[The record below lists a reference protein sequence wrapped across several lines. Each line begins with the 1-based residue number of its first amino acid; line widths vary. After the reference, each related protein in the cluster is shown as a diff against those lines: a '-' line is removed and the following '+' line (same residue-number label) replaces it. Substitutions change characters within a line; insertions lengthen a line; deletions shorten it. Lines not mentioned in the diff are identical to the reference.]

1 MKRTVS
7 LLLMLALVMSLFLG
21 AVQAE
26 GEKTVIRFWHCHSG
40 AVAESHQY
48 LVDKFNASQ
57 NEIEVVL
64 EFQANN
70 YYDLNS
76 KVKTAITSGNAPEV
90 SLGESMTMANLANS
104 GAIQA
109 LDDYIAND
117 PEFNMDDYAAG
128 VMTNTYVNGKLYG
141 LPYQRSTA
149 IMYTN
154 KTLLK
159 AAGLDE
165 NGPKTFDELVAYCK
179 ALTKDDVV
187 GWVQPVTTWTY
198 EAIVN
203 GYGGSM
209 MNEDYTAITFNEEK
223 ALKAMELYRQG
234 IAEGWADIK
243 VGGTA
248 TADARLE
255 FQNQRSGFIVE
266 STGSLKMLMGYA
278 EGMGFELG
286 ACMIPGENSAA
297 GGCNLVMVSGISE
310 EKAQAAWTFMKFMNS
325 YESALHTTRSTGY
338 LPILRSVIAGPEMA
352 EMYEEN
358 IIYKVAAEQTEHIL
372 SRPVHEGYNEV
383 NTELLNVL
391 TELIMDTSL
400 DAQEA
405 MDEFAEEANA
415 ILDSYQ

>member
-1 MKRTVS
+1 MKRIVS
-7 LLLMLALVMSLFLG
+7 LFLMLALILSLSAG
-21 AVQAE
+21 VAE
-26 GEKTVIRFWHCHSG
+26 EKTVIHFWHCHSG
-40 AVAESHQY
+40 AVAESHQF

-57 NEIEVVL
+57 DKIEVVL

-76 KVKTAITSGNAPEV
+76 KVKTAMTTGTAPEV
-90 SLGESMTMANLANS
+90 SLGESMTMANLANT
-104 GAIQA
+104 GAIQP
-109 LDDYIAND
+109 LESYIAND
-117 PEFNMDDYAAG
+117 PEFNLEDYAAG
-128 VMTNTYVNGKLYG
+128 VMTNTYVKGKLYG

-154 KTLLK
+154 KTLLQ
-159 AAGLDE
+159 AAGLDPA
-165 NGPKTFDELVAYCK
+165 GPKTFDELIEYCK
-179 ALTKDDVV
+179 ALTKNDVI

-209 MNEDYTAITFNEEK
+209 MDPSNTEITFNSEK
-223 ALKAMELYRQG
+223 AIKAMELYRQG
-234 IAEGWADIK
+234 ISEGWANIK

-297 GGCNLVMVSGISE
+297 GGCNLVMVNGISE

-338 LPILRSVIAGPEMA
+338 LPILRSVIAGLEMA
-352 EMYEEN
+352 ELYAEN
-358 IIYKVAAEQTEHIL
+358 DIYAVAAAQTEHIR

-383 NTELLNVL
+383 NTEMLNVL
-391 TELIMDTSL
+391 TELIMDTKI
-400 DAQEA
+400 DAKEA
-405 MDEFAEEANA
+405 LDEFAEEANE
-415 ILDSYQ
+415 ILASY

>member
-1 MKRTVS
+1 MKRIVS
-7 LLLMLALVMSLFLG
+7 LFLMLALILSLSAG
-21 AVQAE
+21 VAE
-26 GEKTVIRFWHCHSG
+26 EKTVIHFWHCHSG
-40 AVAESHQY
+40 AVAESHQF

-57 NEIEVVL
+57 DKIEVVL

-76 KVKTAITSGNAPEV
+76 KVKTAMTTGTAPEV
-90 SLGESMTMANLANS
+90 SLGESMTMANLANT
-104 GAIQA
+104 GAIQP
-109 LDDYIAND
+109 LESYIAND
-117 PEFNMDDYAAG
+117 PEFNLEDYAAG
-128 VMTNTYVNGKLYG
+128 VMTNTYVKGKLYG
-141 LPYQRSTA
+141 LPYQRSAA

-154 KTLLK
+154 KTLLQ
-159 AAGLDE
+159 AAGLDPA
-165 NGPKTFDELVAYCK
+165 GPKTFDELIEYCK
-179 ALTKDDVV
+179 ALTKNDVI

-209 MNEDYTAITFNEEK
+209 MDPSNTEITFNSEK
-223 ALKAMELYRQG
+223 AIKAMELYRQG
-234 IAEGWADIK
+234 ISEGWANIK

-297 GGCNLVMVSGISE
+297 GGCNLVMVNGISE

-352 EMYEEN
+352 ELYAEN
-358 IIYKVAAEQTEHIL
+358 DIYAVAAAQTEHIR

-383 NTELLNVL
+383 NTEMLNVL
-391 TELIMDTSL
+391 TELIMDTKIDAKEAL
-400 DAQEA
+400 DEV
-405 MDEFAEEANA
+405 AEEANE
-415 ILDSYQ
+415 ILASY

>member
-1 MKRTVS
+1 MKRIVS
-7 LLLMLALVMSLFLG
+7 LFLMLALILSLSAG
-21 AVQAE
+21 VAE
-26 GEKTVIRFWHCHSG
+26 EKTVIHFWHCHSG
-40 AVAESHQY
+40 AVAESHQF

-57 NEIEVVL
+57 DKIEVVL

-76 KVKTAITSGNAPEV
+76 KVKTAMTTGTAPEV
-90 SLGESMTMANLANS
+90 ILGESMTMANLANT
-104 GAIQA
+104 GAIQP
-109 LDDYIAND
+109 LESYIAND
-117 PEFNMDDYAAG
+117 PEFNLEDYAAG
-128 VMTNTYVNGKLYG
+128 VMTNTYVKGKLYG

-154 KTLLK
+154 KTLLQ
-159 AAGLDE
+159 AAGLDPA
-165 NGPKTFDELVAYCK
+165 GPKTFDELIEYCK
-179 ALTKDDVV
+179 ALTKNDVI

-209 MNEDYTAITFNEEK
+209 MDPSNTKITFNSEK
-223 ALKAMELYRQG
+223 AIKAMELYRQG
-234 IAEGWADIK
+234 ISEGWANIK

-297 GGCNLVMVSGISE
+297 GGCNLVMVNGISE

-352 EMYEEN
+352 ELYAEN
-358 IIYKVAAEQTEHIL
+358 DIYAVAAAQTEHIR

-383 NTELLNVL
+383 NTEMLNVL
-391 TELIMDTSL
+391 TELIMDTKI
-400 DAQEA
+400 DAKEA
-405 MDEFAEEANA
+405 LDEFAEEANE
-415 ILDSYQ
+415 ILASY

>member
-1 MKRTVS
+1 MKRIVS
-7 LLLMLALVMSLFLG
+7 LFLMLALILSLSAG
-21 AVQAE
+21 VAE
-26 GEKTVIRFWHCHSG
+26 EKTVIHFWHCHSG
-40 AVAESHQY
+40 AVAESHQF

-57 NEIEVVL
+57 DKIEVVL

-76 KVKTAITSGNAPEV
+76 KVKTAMTTGTAPEV
-90 SLGESMTMANLANS
+90 SLGESMTMANLANT
-104 GAIQA
+104 GAIQP
-109 LDDYIAND
+109 LESYIAND
-117 PEFNMDDYAAG
+117 PEFNLEDYAAG
-128 VMTNTYVNGKLYG
+128 VMTNTYVKGKLYG

-154 KTLLK
+154 KTLLQ
-159 AAGLDE
+159 AAGLDPA
-165 NGPKTFDELVAYCK
+165 GPKTFDELIEYCK
-179 ALTKDDVV
+179 ALTKNDVI

-209 MNEDYTAITFNEEK
+209 MDPSNTEITFNSEK
-223 ALKAMELYRQG
+223 AIKAMELYRQG
-234 IAEGWADIK
+234 ISEGWANIK

-297 GGCNLVMVSGISE
+297 GGCNLVMVNGISE

-352 EMYEEN
+352 ELYAEN
-358 IIYKVAAEQTEHIL
+358 DIYAVAAAQTEHIR
-372 SRPVHEGYNEV
+372 SRLVHEGYNEV
-383 NTELLNVL
+383 NTEMLNVL
-391 TELIMDTSL
+391 TELIMDTKI
-400 DAQEA
+400 DAKEA
-405 MDEFAEEANA
+405 LDEFAEEANE
-415 ILDSYQ
+415 ILASY

>member
-1 MKRTVS
+1 MKRIVS
-7 LLLMLALVMSLFLG
+7 LFLMLALILSLSAG
-21 AVQAE
+21 VAE
-26 GEKTVIRFWHCHSG
+26 EKTVIHFWHCHSG
-40 AVAESHQY
+40 AVAESHQF

-57 NEIEVVL
+57 DKIEVVL

-76 KVKTAITSGNAPEV
+76 KVKTAMTTGTAPEV
-90 SLGESMTMANLANS
+90 SLGESMTMANLANT
-104 GAIQA
+104 GAIQP
-109 LDDYIAND
+109 LESYIAND
-117 PEFNMDDYAAG
+117 PEFNLEDYAAG
-128 VMTNTYVNGKLYG
+128 VMTNTYVKGKLYG

-154 KTLLK
+154 KTLLQ
-159 AAGLDE
+159 AAGLDPA
-165 NGPKTFDELVAYCK
+165 GPKTFDELIEYCK
-179 ALTKDDVV
+179 ALTKNDVI

-209 MNEDYTAITFNEEK
+209 MDPSNTEITFNSEK
-223 ALKAMELYRQG
+223 AIKAMELYRQG
-234 IAEGWADIK
+234 ISEGWANIK

-297 GGCNLVMVSGISE
+297 GGCNLVMVNGISE

-352 EMYEEN
+352 ELYAEN
-358 IIYKVAAEQTEHIL
+358 DIYAVAAAQTEHIR

-383 NTELLNVL
+383 NTEMLNVL
-391 TELIMDTSL
+391 TEQIMDTKI
-400 DAQEA
+400 DAKEA
-405 MDEFAEEANA
+405 LDEFAEEANE
-415 ILDSYQ
+415 ILASY

>member
-1 MKRTVS
+1 MKRIVS
-7 LLLMLALVMSLFLG
+7 LFLMLALILSLSAG
-21 AVQAE
+21 VAE
-26 GEKTVIRFWHCHSG
+26 EKTVIHFWHCHSG
-40 AVAESHQY
+40 AVAESHQF

-57 NEIEVVL
+57 DKIEVVL

-76 KVKTAITSGNAPEV
+76 KVKTAMTTGTAPEV
-90 SLGESMTMANLANS
+90 SLGESMTMANLANT
-104 GAIQA
+104 GAIQP
-109 LDDYIAND
+109 LESYIAND
-117 PEFNMDDYAAG
+117 PEFNLEDYAAG
-128 VMTNTYVNGKLYG
+128 VMTNTYVKGKLYG

-149 IMYTN
+149 IMYTK
-154 KTLLK
+154 KTLLQ
-159 AAGLDE
+159 AAGLDPA
-165 NGPKTFDELVAYCK
+165 GPKTFDELIEYCK
-179 ALTKDDVV
+179 ALTKNDVI

-209 MNEDYTAITFNEEK
+209 MDPSNTEITFNSEK
-223 ALKAMELYRQG
+223 AIKAMELYRQG
-234 IAEGWADIK
+234 ISEGWANIK

-297 GGCNLVMVSGISE
+297 GGCNLVMVNGISE

-352 EMYEEN
+352 ELYAEN
-358 IIYKVAAEQTEHIL
+358 DIYAVAAAQTEHIR

-383 NTELLNVL
+383 NTEMLNVL
-391 TELIMDTSL
+391 TELIMDTKI
-400 DAQEA
+400 DAKEA
-405 MDEFAEEANA
+405 LDEFAEEANE
-415 ILDSYQ
+415 ILASY

>member
-1 MKRTVS
+1 MKRIVS
-7 LLLMLALVMSLFLG
+7 LFLMLALILSLSAG
-21 AVQAE
+21 VAE
-26 GEKTVIRFWHCHSG
+26 EKTVIHFWHCHSG
-40 AVAESHQY
+40 AVAESHQF

-57 NEIEVVL
+57 DKIEVVL

-76 KVKTAITSGNAPEV
+76 KVKTAMTTGTAPEV
-90 SLGESMTMANLANS
+90 SLGESMTMANLANT
-104 GAIQA
+104 GAIQP
-109 LDDYIAND
+109 LESYIAND
-117 PEFNMDDYAAG
+117 PEFNLEDYAAG
-128 VMTNTYVNGKLYG
+128 VMTNTYVKGKLYG

-154 KTLLK
+154 KTLLQ
-159 AAGLDE
+159 AAGLDPA
-165 NGPKTFDELVAYCK
+165 GPKTFDELIEYCK
-179 ALTKDDVV
+179 ALTKNDVI

-209 MNEDYTAITFNEEK
+209 MDPSNTEITFNSEK
-223 ALKAMELYRQG
+223 AIKAMELYRQG
-234 IAEGWADIK
+234 ISEGWANIK

-297 GGCNLVMVSGISE
+297 GGCNLVMVNGISE
-310 EKAQAAWTFMKFMNS
+310 EKAQAAWTFMRFMNS

-352 EMYEEN
+352 ELYAEN
-358 IIYKVAAEQTEHIL
+358 DIYAVAAAQTEHIR

-383 NTELLNVL
+383 NTEMLNVL
-391 TELIMDTSL
+391 TELIMDTKI
-400 DAQEA
+400 DAKEA
-405 MDEFAEEANA
+405 LDEFAEEANE
-415 ILDSYQ
+415 ILASY

>member
-1 MKRTVS
+1 MKRIVS
-7 LLLMLALVMSLFLG
+7 LFLMLALILSLSAG
-21 AVQAE
+21 VAE
-26 GEKTVIRFWHCHSG
+26 EKTVIHFWHCHSG
-40 AVAESHQY
+40 AVAESHQF

-57 NEIEVVL
+57 DKIEVVL

-76 KVKTAITSGNAPEV
+76 KVKTAMTTGTAPEV
-90 SLGESMTMANLANS
+90 SLGESMTMANLANT
-104 GAIQA
+104 GAIQH
-109 LDDYIAND
+109 LESYIAND
-117 PEFNMDDYAAG
+117 PEFNLEDYAAG
-128 VMTNTYVNGKLYG
+128 VMTNTYVKGKLYG

-154 KTLLK
+154 KTLLQ
-159 AAGLDE
+159 AAGLDPA
-165 NGPKTFDELVAYCK
+165 GPKTFDELIEYCK
-179 ALTKDDVV
+179 ALTKNDVI

-209 MNEDYTAITFNEEK
+209 MDPSNTEITFNSEK
-223 ALKAMELYRQG
+223 AIKAMELYRQG
-234 IAEGWADIK
+234 ISEGWANIK

-297 GGCNLVMVSGISE
+297 GGCNLVMVNGISE

-352 EMYEEN
+352 ELYAEN
-358 IIYKVAAEQTEHIL
+358 DIYAVAAAQTEHIR

-383 NTELLNVL
+383 NTEMLNVL
-391 TELIMDTSL
+391 TELIMDTKI
-400 DAQEA
+400 DAKEA
-405 MDEFAEEANA
+405 LDEFAEEANE
-415 ILDSYQ
+415 ILASY

>member
-1 MKRTVS
+1 MKRIVS
-7 LLLMLALVMSLFLG
+7 LFLMLALILSLSAG
-21 AVQAE
+21 VAE
-26 GEKTVIRFWHCHSG
+26 EKTVIHFWHCHSG
-40 AVAESHQY
+40 AVAESHQF

-57 NEIEVVL
+57 DKIEVVL

-76 KVKTAITSGNAPEV
+76 KVKTAMTTGTAPEV
-90 SLGESMTMANLANS
+90 SLGESMTMANLANT
-104 GAIQA
+104 GAIQP
-109 LDDYIAND
+109 LESYIAND
-117 PEFNMDDYAAG
+117 PEFNLEDYAAG
-128 VMTNTYVNGKLYG
+128 VMTNTYVKGKLYG

-154 KTLLK
+154 KTLLQ
-159 AAGLDE
+159 AAGLDPA
-165 NGPKTFDELVAYCK
+165 GPKTFDELIEYCK
-179 ALTKDDVV
+179 ALTKNDVI

-209 MNEDYTAITFNEEK
+209 MDPSNTEITFNSEK
-223 ALKAMELYRQG
+223 AIKAMELYRQG
-234 IAEGWADIK
+234 ISEGWANIK

-297 GGCNLVMVSGISE
+297 GGCNLVMVNGISE

-352 EMYEEN
+352 ELYAEN
-358 IIYKVAAEQTEHIL
+358 DIYAVAAAQTEHIR

-383 NTELLNVL
+383 NTEMLNVL
-391 TELIMDTSL
+391 TELIMDTKI
-400 DAQEA
+400 DGKEA
-405 MDEFAEEANA
+405 LDEFAEEANE
-415 ILDSYQ
+415 ILASY

>member
-1 MKRTVS
+1 MKRIVS
-7 LLLMLALVMSLFLG
+7 LFLMLALILSLSAG
-21 AVQAE
+21 VAE
-26 GEKTVIRFWHCHSG
+26 EKTVIHFWHCHSG
-40 AVAESHQY
+40 AVAESHQF

-57 NEIEVVL
+57 DKIEVVL

-76 KVKTAITSGNAPEV
+76 KVKTAMTTGTAPEV
-90 SLGESMTMANLANS
+90 SLGESMTMANLANT
-104 GAIQA
+104 GAIQP
-109 LDDYIAND
+109 LESYIAND
-117 PEFNMDDYAAG
+117 PEFNLEDYAAG
-128 VMTNTYVNGKLYG
+128 VMTNTYVKGKLYG

-154 KTLLK
+154 KTLLQ
-159 AAGLDE
+159 AAGLDPA
-165 NGPKTFDELVAYCK
+165 GPKTFDELIEYCK
-179 ALTKDDVV
+179 ALTKNDVI

-209 MNEDYTAITFNEEK
+209 MDPSNTEITFNSEK
-223 ALKAMELYRQG
+223 AIKAMELYRQG
-234 IAEGWADIK
+234 ISEGWANIK

-297 GGCNLVMVSGISE
+297 GGSNLVMVNGISE

-352 EMYEEN
+352 ELYAEN
-358 IIYKVAAEQTEHIL
+358 DIYAVAAAQTEHIR

-383 NTELLNVL
+383 NTEMLNVL
-391 TELIMDTSL
+391 TELIMDTKI
-400 DAQEA
+400 DAKEA
-405 MDEFAEEANA
+405 LDEFAEEANE
-415 ILDSYQ
+415 ILASY

>member
-1 MKRTVS
+1 MKRIVS
-7 LLLMLALVMSLFLG
+7 LFLMLALILSLSAG
-21 AVQAE
+21 VAE
-26 GEKTVIRFWHCHSG
+26 EKTVIHFWHCHSG
-40 AVAESHQY
+40 AVAESHQF

-57 NEIEVVL
+57 DKIEVVL

-76 KVKTAITSGNAPEV
+76 KVKTAMTTGTAPEV
-90 SLGESMTMANLANS
+90 SLGESMTMANLANT
-104 GAIQA
+104 GAIQP
-109 LDDYIAND
+109 LESYIAND
-117 PEFNMDDYAAG
+117 PEFNLEDYAAG
-128 VMTNTYVNGKLYG
+128 VMTNTYVKGKLYG

-154 KTLLK
+154 KTLLQ
-159 AAGLDE
+159 AAGLDPA
-165 NGPKTFDELVAYCK
+165 GPKTFDELIEYCK
-179 ALTKDDVV
+179 ALSKNDVI

-209 MNEDYTAITFNEEK
+209 MDPSNTEITFNSEK
-223 ALKAMELYRQG
+223 AIKAMELYRQG
-234 IAEGWADIK
+234 ISEGWANIK

-297 GGCNLVMVSGISE
+297 GGCNLVMVNGLSE

-352 EMYEEN
+352 ELYAEN
-358 IIYKVAAEQTEHIL
+358 DIYAVAAAQTEHIR

-383 NTELLNVL
+383 NTEMLNVL
-391 TELIMDTSL
+391 TELIMDTKI
-400 DAQEA
+400 DAKEA
-405 MDEFAEEANA
+405 LDEFAEEANE
-415 ILDSYQ
+415 ILASY

>member
-1 MKRTVS
+1 MKRIVS
-7 LLLMLALVMSLFLG
+7 LFLMLALILSLSAG
-21 AVQAE
+21 VAE
-26 GEKTVIRFWHCHSG
+26 EKTVIHFWHCHSG
-40 AVAESHQY
+40 AVAESHQF

-57 NEIEVVL
+57 DKIEVVL

-76 KVKTAITSGNAPEV
+76 KVKTAMTTGTAPEV
-90 SLGESMTMANLANS
+90 SLGESMTMANLANT
-104 GAIQA
+104 GAIQP
-109 LDDYIAND
+109 LESYIAND
-117 PEFNMDDYAAG
+117 PEFNLEDYAAG
-128 VMTNTYVNGKLYG
+128 VMTNTYVKGKLYG

-154 KTLLK
+154 KTLLQ
-159 AAGLDE
+159 AAGLDPA
-165 NGPKTFDELVAYCK
+165 GPKTFDELIEYCK
-179 ALTKDDVV
+179 ALTKNDVI

-209 MNEDYTAITFNEEK
+209 MDPSNTEITFNSEK
-223 ALKAMELYRQG
+223 AIKAMELYRQG
-234 IAEGWADIK
+234 ISEGWANIK

-297 GGCNLVMVSGISE
+297 GGCNLVMVNGISE

-352 EMYEEN
+352 ELYAEN
-358 IIYKVAAEQTEHIL
+358 DIYAVAAAQTEHIR

-383 NTELLNVL
+383 NTEMLNVL
-391 TELIMDTSL
+391 TELIMDTKI
-400 DAQEA
+400 DAKEA
-405 MDEFAEEANA
+405 LDEFAEEANE
-415 ILDSYQ
+415 ILASY

>member
-1 MKRTVS
+1 MTT
-7 LLLMLALVMSLFLG
+7 G
-21 AVQAE
+21 
-26 GEKTVIRFWHCHSG
+26 T
-40 AVAESHQY
+40 
-48 LVDKFNASQ
+48 
-57 NEIEVVL
+57 
-64 EFQANN
+64 
-70 YYDLNS
+70 
-76 KVKTAITSGNAPEV
+76 APEV
-90 SLGESMTMANLANS
+90 SLGESMTMANLANT
-104 GAIQA
+104 GAIQP
-109 LDDYIAND
+109 LESYIAND
-117 PEFNMDDYAAG
+117 PEFNLEDYAAG
-128 VMTNTYVNGKLYG
+128 VMTNTYVKGKLYG

-154 KTLLK
+154 KTLLQ
-159 AAGLDE
+159 AAGLDPA
-165 NGPKTFDELVAYCK
+165 GPKTFDELIEYCK
-179 ALTKDDVV
+179 ALTKNDVI

-209 MNEDYTAITFNEEK
+209 MDPSNTEITFNSEK
-223 ALKAMELYRQG
+223 AIKAMELYRQG
-234 IAEGWADIK
+234 ISEGWANIK

-297 GGCNLVMVSGISE
+297 GGCNLVMVNGISE

-352 EMYEEN
+352 ELYAEN
-358 IIYKVAAEQTEHIL
+358 DIYAVAAAQTEHIR

-383 NTELLNVL
+383 NTEMLNVL
-391 TELIMDTSL
+391 TELIMDTKI
-400 DAQEA
+400 DAKEA
-405 MDEFAEEANA
+405 LDEFAEEANE
-415 ILDSYQ
+415 ILASY

>member
-1 MKRTVS
+1 MKRIVS
-7 LLLMLALVMSLFLG
+7 LFLMLALILSLSAG
-21 AVQAE
+21 VAE
-26 GEKTVIRFWHCHSG
+26 EKTVIHFWHCHSG
-40 AVAESHQY
+40 AVAESHQF

-57 NEIEVVL
+57 DKIEVVL

-76 KVKTAITSGNAPEV
+76 KVKTAMTTGTAPEV
-90 SLGESMTMANLANS
+90 SLGESMTMANLANT
-104 GAIQA
+104 GAIQP
-109 LDDYIAND
+109 LESYIAND
-117 PEFNMDDYAAG
+117 PEFNLEDYAAG
-128 VMTNTYVNGKLYG
+128 VMTNTYVKGKLYG

-154 KTLLK
+154 KTLLQ
-159 AAGLDE
+159 AAGLDPA
-165 NGPKTFDELVAYCK
+165 GPKTFDELIEYCK
-179 ALTKDDVV
+179 ALTKNDVIR
-187 GWVQPVTTWTY
+187 WVQPVTTWTY

-209 MNEDYTAITFNEEK
+209 MDPSNTEITFNSEK
-223 ALKAMELYRQG
+223 AIKAMELYRQG
-234 IAEGWADIK
+234 ISEGWANIK

-297 GGCNLVMVSGISE
+297 GGCNLVMVNGISE

-352 EMYEEN
+352 ELYAEN
-358 IIYKVAAEQTEHIL
+358 DIYAVAAAQTEHIR

-383 NTELLNVL
+383 NTEMLNVL
-391 TELIMDTSL
+391 TELIMDTKI
-400 DAQEA
+400 DAKEA
-405 MDEFAEEANA
+405 LDEFAEEANE
-415 ILDSYQ
+415 ILASY

>member
-1 MKRTVS
+1 MKRIVS
-7 LLLMLALVMSLFLG
+7 LFLMLALILSLSAG
-21 AVQAE
+21 VAE
-26 GEKTVIRFWHCHSG
+26 EKTVIHFWHCHSG
-40 AVAESHQY
+40 AVAESHQF

-57 NEIEVVL
+57 DKIEVVL

-76 KVKTAITSGNAPEV
+76 KVKTAMTTGTAPEV
-90 SLGESMTMANLANS
+90 SLGESMTMANLANT
-104 GAIQA
+104 GAIQP
-109 LDDYIAND
+109 LESYIAND
-117 PEFNMDDYAAG
+117 PEFNLEDYAAG
-128 VMTNTYVNGKLYG
+128 VMTNTYVKGKLYG

-154 KTLLK
+154 KTLLQ
-159 AAGLDE
+159 AAGLDPA
-165 NGPKTFDELVAYCK
+165 GPKTFDELIEYCK
-179 ALTKDDVV
+179 ALTKNDVI

-209 MNEDYTAITFNEEK
+209 MDPSNTEITFNSEK
-223 ALKAMELYRQG
+223 AIKAMELYRQG
-234 IAEGWADIK
+234 ISEGWANIK

-297 GGCNLVMVSGISE
+297 GGCNLVMVNGISE

-352 EMYEEN
+352 ELYAEN
-358 IIYKVAAEQTEHIL
+358 DIYAVAAAQPEHIR

-383 NTELLNVL
+383 NTEMLNVL
-391 TELIMDTSL
+391 TELIMDTKI
-400 DAQEA
+400 DAKEA
-405 MDEFAEEANA
+405 LDEFAEEANE
-415 ILDSYQ
+415 ILASY

>member
-1 MKRTVS
+1 MKRIVS
-7 LLLMLALVMSLFLG
+7 LFLMLALILSLSAG
-21 AVQAE
+21 VAE
-26 GEKTVIRFWHCHSG
+26 EKTVIHFWHCHSG
-40 AVAESHQY
+40 AVAESHQF

-57 NEIEVVL
+57 DKIEVVL

-76 KVKTAITSGNAPEV
+76 KVKTAMTTGTAPEV
-90 SLGESMTMANLANS
+90 SLGESMTMANLANT
-104 GAIQA
+104 GAIQP
-109 LDDYIAND
+109 LESYIAND
-117 PEFNMDDYAAG
+117 PEFNLEDYAAG
-128 VMTNTYVNGKLYG
+128 VMTNTYVKGKLYG

-154 KTLLK
+154 KTLLQ
-159 AAGLDE
+159 AAGLDPA
-165 NGPKTFDELVAYCK
+165 GPKTFDELIEYCK
-179 ALTKDDVV
+179 ALTKNDVI

-209 MNEDYTAITFNEEK
+209 MDPSNTEITFNSEK
-223 ALKAMELYRQG
+223 AIKAMELYRQG
-234 IAEGWADIK
+234 ISEGWANIK

-297 GGCNLVMVSGISE
+297 GGCNLVMVNGISE

-352 EMYEEN
+352 ELYAEN
-358 IIYKVAAEQTEHIL
+358 DIYAVAAAQTEHIR

-383 NTELLNVL
+383 DTEMLNVL
-391 TELIMDTSL
+391 TELIMDTKI
-400 DAQEA
+400 DAKEA
-405 MDEFAEEANA
+405 LDEFAEEANE
-415 ILDSYQ
+415 ILASY

>member
-1 MKRTVS
+1 MKRIVS
-7 LLLMLALVMSLFLG
+7 LFLMLALILSLSAG
-21 AVQAE
+21 VAE
-26 GEKTVIRFWHCHSG
+26 EKTVIHFWHCHSG
-40 AVAESHQY
+40 AVAESHQF

-57 NEIEVVL
+57 DKIEVVL

-76 KVKTAITSGNAPEV
+76 KVKTAMTTGTAPEV
-90 SLGESMTMANLANS
+90 SLGESMTMANLANT
-104 GAIQA
+104 GAIQP
-109 LDDYIAND
+109 LESYIAND
-117 PEFNMDDYAAG
+117 PEFNLEDYAAG
-128 VMTNTYVNGKLYG
+128 VMTNTYVKGKLYG

-154 KTLLK
+154 KTLLQ
-159 AAGLDE
+159 AAGLDPA
-165 NGPKTFDELVAYCK
+165 GPKTFDELIEYCK
-179 ALTKDDVV
+179 ALTKNDVI

-209 MNEDYTAITFNEEK
+209 MDPSNTEITFNSEK
-223 ALKAMELYRQG
+223 AIKAMELYRQG
-234 IAEGWADIK
+234 ISEGWANIK

-297 GGCNLVMVSGISE
+297 GGCNLVMVNGISE

-352 EMYEEN
+352 ELYAEN
-358 IIYKVAAEQTEHIL
+358 NIYAVAAAQTEHIR

-383 NTELLNVL
+383 NTEMLNVL
-391 TELIMDTSL
+391 TELIMDTKI
-400 DAQEA
+400 DAKEA
-405 MDEFAEEANA
+405 LDEFAEEANE
-415 ILDSYQ
+415 ILASY

>member
-1 MKRTVS
+1 MKRIVS
-7 LLLMLALVMSLFLG
+7 LFLMLALILSLSAG
-21 AVQAE
+21 VAE
-26 GEKTVIRFWHCHSG
+26 EKTVIHFWHCHSG
-40 AVAESHQY
+40 AVAESHQF

-57 NEIEVVL
+57 DKIEVVL

-76 KVKTAITSGNAPEV
+76 KVKTAMTTGTAPEV
-90 SLGESMTMANLANS
+90 SLGESMTMANLANT
-104 GAIQA
+104 GAIQP
-109 LDDYIAND
+109 LESYIAND
-117 PEFNMDDYAAG
+117 PEFNLEDYAAG
-128 VMTNTYVNGKLYG
+128 VMTNTYVKGKLYG

-154 KTLLK
+154 KTLLQ
-159 AAGLDE
+159 AAGLDPA
-165 NGPKTFDELVAYCK
+165 GPKTFDELIEYCK
-179 ALTKDDVV
+179 ALTKNDVI

-209 MNEDYTAITFNEEK
+209 MDPSNTEITFNSEK
-223 ALKAMELYRQG
+223 AIKAMELYRQG
-234 IAEGWADIK
+234 ISEGWANIK

-286 ACMIPGENSAA
+286 ACMITGENSAA
-297 GGCNLVMVSGISE
+297 GGCNLVMVNGISE

-352 EMYEEN
+352 ELYAEN
-358 IIYKVAAEQTEHIL
+358 DIYAVAAAQTEHIR

-383 NTELLNVL
+383 NTEMLNVL
-391 TELIMDTSL
+391 TELIMDTKI
-400 DAQEA
+400 DAKEA
-405 MDEFAEEANA
+405 LDEFAEEANE
-415 ILDSYQ
+415 ILASY

>member
-1 MKRTVS
+1 MKRIVS
-7 LLLMLALVMSLFLG
+7 LFLMLALILSLSAG
-21 AVQAE
+21 VAE
-26 GEKTVIRFWHCHSG
+26 EKTVIHFWHCHSG
-40 AVAESHQY
+40 AVAESHQF

-57 NEIEVVL
+57 DKIEVVL

-76 KVKTAITSGNAPEV
+76 KVKTAMTTGTAPEV
-90 SLGESMTMANLANS
+90 SLGESMTMANLANT
-104 GAIQA
+104 GAIQP
-109 LDDYIAND
+109 LESYIAND
-117 PEFNMDDYAAG
+117 PEFNLEDYAAG
-128 VMTNTYVNGKLYG
+128 VMTNTYVKGKLYG

-154 KTLLK
+154 KTLLQ
-159 AAGLDE
+159 AAGLDPA
-165 NGPKTFDELVAYCK
+165 GPKTFDELIEYCK
-179 ALTKDDVV
+179 ALTKNDVI

-209 MNEDYTAITFNEEK
+209 MDPSNTEITFNSEK
-223 ALKAMELYRQG
+223 AIKAMELYRQG
-234 IAEGWADIK
+234 IYEGWANIK

-297 GGCNLVMVSGISE
+297 GGCNLVMVNGISE

-352 EMYEEN
+352 ELYAEN
-358 IIYKVAAEQTEHIL
+358 DIYAVAAAQTEHIR

-383 NTELLNVL
+383 NTEMLNVL
-391 TELIMDTSL
+391 TELIMDTKI
-400 DAQEA
+400 DAKEA
-405 MDEFAEEANA
+405 LDEFAEEANE
-415 ILDSYQ
+415 ILASY

>member
-1 MKRTVS
+1 MKRIVS
-7 LLLMLALVMSLFLG
+7 LFLMLALILSLSAG
-21 AVQAE
+21 VAE
-26 GEKTVIRFWHCHSG
+26 EKTVIHFWHCHSG
-40 AVAESHQY
+40 AVAESHQF

-57 NEIEVVL
+57 DKIEVVL

-76 KVKTAITSGNAPEV
+76 KVKTAMTTGTAPEV
-90 SLGESMTMANLANS
+90 SLGESMTMANLANT
-104 GAIQA
+104 GAIQP
-109 LDDYIAND
+109 LESYIAND
-117 PEFNMDDYAAG
+117 PEFNLEDYAAG
-128 VMTNTYVNGKLYG
+128 VMTNTYVKGKLYG

-154 KTLLK
+154 KTLLQ
-159 AAGLDE
+159 AAGLDPA
-165 NGPKTFDELVAYCK
+165 GPKTFDELIEYCK
-179 ALTKDDVV
+179 ALTKNDVI

-198 EAIVN
+198 EAIIN

-209 MNEDYTAITFNEEK
+209 MDPSNTEITFNSEK
-223 ALKAMELYRQG
+223 AIKAMELYRQG
-234 IAEGWADIK
+234 ISEGWANIK

-297 GGCNLVMVSGISE
+297 GGCNLVMVNGISE

-352 EMYEEN
+352 ELYAEN
-358 IIYKVAAEQTEHIL
+358 DIYAVAAAQTEHIR

-383 NTELLNVL
+383 NTEMLNVL
-391 TELIMDTSL
+391 TELIMDTKI
-400 DAQEA
+400 DAKEA
-405 MDEFAEEANA
+405 LDEFAEEANE
-415 ILDSYQ
+415 ILASY

>member
-1 MKRTVS
+1 MKRIVS
-7 LLLMLALVMSLFLG
+7 LFLMLALILSLSAG
-21 AVQAE
+21 VAE
-26 GEKTVIRFWHCHSG
+26 EKTVIHFWHCHSG
-40 AVAESHQY
+40 AVAESHQF

-57 NEIEVVL
+57 DKIEVVL

-76 KVKTAITSGNAPEV
+76 KVKTAMTTGTAPEV
-90 SLGESMTMANLANS
+90 SLGESMTMANLANT
-104 GAIQA
+104 GAIQP
-109 LDDYIAND
+109 LESYIAND
-117 PEFNMDDYAAG
+117 PEFNLEDYAAG
-128 VMTNTYVNGKLYG
+128 VMTNTYVKGKLYG

-154 KTLLK
+154 KTLLQ
-159 AAGLDE
+159 AAGLDPA
-165 NGPKTFDELVAYCK
+165 GPKTFDELIEYCK
-179 ALTKDDVV
+179 ALTKNDVI

-209 MNEDYTAITFNEEK
+209 MDQSNTEITFNSEK
-223 ALKAMELYRQG
+223 AIKAMELYRQG
-234 IAEGWADIK
+234 ISEGWANIK

-297 GGCNLVMVSGISE
+297 GGCNLVMVNGISE

-352 EMYEEN
+352 ELYAEN
-358 IIYKVAAEQTEHIL
+358 DIYAVAAAQTEHIR

-383 NTELLNVL
+383 NTEMLNVL
-391 TELIMDTSL
+391 TELIMDTKI
-400 DAQEA
+400 DAKEA
-405 MDEFAEEANA
+405 LDEFAEEANE
-415 ILDSYQ
+415 ILASY

>member
-1 MKRTVS
+1 MKRIVS
-7 LLLMLALVMSLFLG
+7 LFLMLALILSLSAG
-21 AVQAE
+21 VAE
-26 GEKTVIRFWHCHSG
+26 EKTVIHFWHCHSG
-40 AVAESHQY
+40 AVAESHQF

-57 NEIEVVL
+57 DKIEVVL

-76 KVKTAITSGNAPEV
+76 KVKTAMTTGTAPEV
-90 SLGESMTMANLANS
+90 SLGESMTMANLANT
-104 GAIQA
+104 GAIQP
-109 LDDYIAND
+109 LESYIAND
-117 PEFNMDDYAAG
+117 PEFNLEDYAAG
-128 VMTNTYVNGKLYG
+128 VMTNTYVKGKLYG

-154 KTLLK
+154 KTLLQ
-159 AAGLDE
+159 AAGLDPA
-165 NGPKTFDELVAYCK
+165 GPKTFDELIEYCK
-179 ALTKDDVV
+179 ALTKNDVI

-209 MNEDYTAITFNEEK
+209 MDPSNTEITFNSEK
-223 ALKAMELYRQG
+223 AIKAMELYSQG
-234 IAEGWADIK
+234 ISEGWANIK

-286 ACMIPGENSAA
+286 ACMIPGENSTA
-297 GGCNLVMVSGISE
+297 GGCNLVMVNGISE

-352 EMYEEN
+352 ELYAEN
-358 IIYKVAAEQTEHIL
+358 DIYAVAAAQTEHIR

-383 NTELLNVL
+383 NTEMLNVL
-391 TELIMDTSL
+391 TELIMDTKI
-400 DAQEA
+400 DAKEA
-405 MDEFAEEANA
+405 LDEFAEEANE
-415 ILDSYQ
+415 ILASY

>member
-1 MKRTVS
+1 MKRIVS
-7 LLLMLALVMSLFLG
+7 LFLMLALILSLSAG
-21 AVQAE
+21 VAE
-26 GEKTVIRFWHCHSG
+26 EKTVIHFWHCHSG
-40 AVAESHQY
+40 AVAESHQF

-57 NEIEVVL
+57 EKIEVVL

-76 KVKTAITSGNAPEV
+76 KVKTAMTTGTAPEV
-90 SLGESMTMANLANS
+90 SLGESMTMANLANT
-104 GAIQA
+104 GAIQP
-109 LDDYIAND
+109 LESYIAND
-117 PEFNMDDYAAG
+117 PEFNLEDYAAG
-128 VMTNTYVNGKLYG
+128 VMTNTYVKGKLYG

-154 KTLLK
+154 KTLLQ
-159 AAGLDE
+159 AAGLDPA
-165 NGPKTFDELVAYCK
+165 GPKTFDELIEYCK
-179 ALTKDDVV
+179 ALTKNDVI

-209 MNEDYTAITFNEEK
+209 MDPSNTEITFNSEK
-223 ALKAMELYRQG
+223 AIKAMELYRQG
-234 IAEGWADIK
+234 ISEGWANIK

-297 GGCNLVMVSGISE
+297 GGCNLVMVNGISE

-352 EMYEEN
+352 ELYAEN
-358 IIYKVAAEQTEHIL
+358 DIYAVAAAQTEHIR

-383 NTELLNVL
+383 NTEMLNVL
-391 TELIMDTSL
+391 TELIMDTKI
-400 DAQEA
+400 DAKEA
-405 MDEFAEEANA
+405 LDEFAEEANE
-415 ILDSYQ
+415 ILASY

>member
-1 MKRTVS
+1 MKRIVS
-7 LLLMLALVMSLFLG
+7 LFLMLALILSLSAG
-21 AVQAE
+21 VAE
-26 GEKTVIRFWHCHSG
+26 EKTVIHFWHCHSG
-40 AVAESHQY
+40 AVAESHQF

-57 NEIEVVL
+57 DKIEVVL

-76 KVKTAITSGNAPEV
+76 KVKTAMTTGTAPEV
-90 SLGESMTMANLANS
+90 SLGESMTMANLANT
-104 GAIQA
+104 GAIQP
-109 LDDYIAND
+109 LESYIAND
-117 PEFNMDDYAAG
+117 PEFNLEDYAAG
-128 VMTNTYVNGKLYG
+128 VMTNTYVKGKLYG

-154 KTLLK
+154 KTLLQ
-159 AAGLDE
+159 AAGLDPA
-165 NGPKTFDELVAYCK
+165 GPKTFDELIEYCK
-179 ALTKDDVV
+179 ALTKNDVI

-209 MNEDYTAITFNEEK
+209 MDPSNTEITFNSEK
-223 ALKAMELYRQG
+223 AIKAMELYRQG
-234 IAEGWADIK
+234 ISEGWANIK

-297 GGCNLVMVSGISE
+297 GGCNLFMVNGISE
-310 EKAQAAWTFMKFMNS
+310 EKAQAALTFMKFMNS

-352 EMYEEN
+352 ELYAEN
-358 IIYKVAAEQTEHIL
+358 DIYAVAAAQTEHIR

-383 NTELLNVL
+383 NTEMLNVL
-391 TELIMDTSL
+391 TELIMDTKI
-400 DAQEA
+400 DAKEA
-405 MDEFAEEANA
+405 LDEFAEEANE
-415 ILDSYQ
+415 ILASY

>member
-1 MKRTVS
+1 MKRIVS
-7 LLLMLALVMSLFLG
+7 LFLMLALILSLSAG
-21 AVQAE
+21 VAE
-26 GEKTVIRFWHCHSG
+26 EKTVIHFWHCHSG
-40 AVAESHQY
+40 AVAESHQF

-57 NEIEVVL
+57 EKIEVVL

-76 KVKTAITSGNAPEV
+76 KVKTAMTTGTAPEV
-90 SLGESMTMANLANS
+90 SLGESMTMANLANT
-104 GAIQA
+104 GAIQP
-109 LDDYIAND
+109 LESYIAND
-117 PEFNMDDYAAG
+117 PEFNLEDYAAG
-128 VMTNTYVNGKLYG
+128 VMTNTYVKGKLYG

-154 KTLLK
+154 KTLLQ
-159 AAGLDE
+159 AAGLDPA
-165 NGPKTFDELVAYCK
+165 GPKTFDELIEYCK
-179 ALTKDDVV
+179 ALTKNDVI

-209 MNEDYTAITFNEEK
+209 MDPSNTEITFNSEK
-223 ALKAMELYRQG
+223 AIKAMELYRQG
-234 IAEGWADIK
+234 ISEGWANIK

-297 GGCNLVMVSGISE
+297 GGCNLVMVNGISE

-352 EMYEEN
+352 ELYAEN
-358 IIYKVAAEQTEHIL
+358 DIYAVAAAQTEHIR
-372 SRPVHEGYNEV
+372 SRPVREGYNEV
-383 NTELLNVL
+383 NTEMLNVL
-391 TELIMDTSL
+391 TELIMDTKI
-400 DAQEA
+400 DAKEA
-405 MDEFAEEANA
+405 LDEFAEEANE
-415 ILDSYQ
+415 ILASY

>member
-1 MKRTVS
+1 MKRIVS
-7 LLLMLALVMSLFLG
+7 LFLMLALILSLSAG
-21 AVQAE
+21 VAE
-26 GEKTVIRFWHCHSG
+26 EKTVIHFWHCHSG
-40 AVAESHQY
+40 AVAESHQF

-57 NEIEVVL
+57 DKIEVVL

-76 KVKTAITSGNAPEV
+76 KVKTAMTTGTAPEV
-90 SLGESMTMANLANS
+90 SLGESMTMANLANT
-104 GAIQA
+104 GAIQP
-109 LDDYIAND
+109 LESYIAND
-117 PEFNMDDYAAG
+117 PEFNLEDYAAG
-128 VMTNTYVNGKLYG
+128 VMTNTYVKGKLYG

-154 KTLLK
+154 KTLLQ
-159 AAGLDE
+159 AAGLDPA
-165 NGPKTFDELVAYCK
+165 GPKTFDELIEYCK
-179 ALTKDDVV
+179 ALTKNDVI

-203 GYGGSM
+203 SYGGSM
-209 MNEDYTAITFNEEK
+209 MDPSNTEITFNSEK
-223 ALKAMELYRQG
+223 AIKAMELYRQG
-234 IAEGWADIK
+234 ISEGWANIK

-297 GGCNLVMVSGISE
+297 GGCNLVMVNGISE

-352 EMYEEN
+352 ELYAEN
-358 IIYKVAAEQTEHIL
+358 DIYAVAAAQTEHIR

-383 NTELLNVL
+383 NTEMLNVL
-391 TELIMDTSL
+391 TELIMDTKI
-400 DAQEA
+400 DAKEA
-405 MDEFAEEANA
+405 LDEFAEEANE
-415 ILDSYQ
+415 ILASY

>member
-1 MKRTVS
+1 MKRIVS
-7 LLLMLALVMSLFLG
+7 LFLMLALVMSLSV
-21 AVQAE
+21 AVAE
-26 GEKTVIRFWHCHSG
+26 EKTVIHFWHCHSG
-40 AVAESHQY
+40 AVAEAHQY
-48 LVDKFNASQ
+48 LVDQFNASQ
-57 NEIEVVL
+57 DKIEVVL

-76 KVKTAITSGNAPEV
+76 KVKTAMTTGTAPEV
-90 SLGESMTMANLANS
+90 SLGEAMTMANLANS
-104 GAIQA
+104 GAIQP
-109 LDDYIAND
+109 LDSYIAND
-117 PEFNMDDYAAG
+117 PEFNIDDYAAG
-128 VMTNTYVNGKLYG
+128 VLTNTYVNGKLYG
-141 LPYQRSTA
+141 LPYQRSSA

-159 AAGLDE
+159 EAGLDPA
-165 NGPKTFDELVAYCK
+165 GPKTYEEFVTYCK
-179 ALTKDDVV
+179 ALTKGDVV
-187 GWVQPVTTWTY
+187 AFVQPVTTWTY

-209 MNEDYTAITFNEEK
+209 MDADNTEITFNSEK
-223 ALKAMELYRQG
+223 ALQAMALYRQG

-255 FQNQRSGFIVE
+255 FQNKRSAFIVE

-297 GGCNLVMVSGISE
+297 GGCNLVMVNGISE

-325 YESALHTTRSTGY
+325 YESAVYITRATGY

-352 EMYEEN
+352 DLYAEN
-358 IIYKVAAEQTEHIL
+358 DIYAVAAAQTEHIL

-391 TELIMDTSL
+391 TELIMDPSL
-400 DAQEA
+400 DAKEA
-405 MDEFAEEANA
+405 LDEFAEEANE
-415 ILDSYQ
+415 ILASY

>member
-1 MKRTVS
+1 MKRIVS
-7 LLLMLALVMSLFLG
+7 LFLMLALILSLSAG
-21 AVQAE
+21 VAE
-26 GEKTVIRFWHCHSG
+26 EKMVIHFWHCHSG
-40 AVAESHQY
+40 AVAESHQF

-57 NEIEVVL
+57 DKIEVVL

-76 KVKTAITSGNAPEV
+76 KVKTAMTTGTAPEV
-90 SLGESMTMANLANS
+90 SLGESMTMANLANT
-104 GAIQA
+104 GAIQP
-109 LDDYIAND
+109 LESYIAND
-117 PEFNMDDYAAG
+117 PEFNLEDYAAG
-128 VMTNTYVNGKLYG
+128 VMTNTYVKGKLYG

-154 KTLLK
+154 KTLLQ
-159 AAGLDE
+159 AAGLDPA
-165 NGPKTFDELVAYCK
+165 GPKTFDELIEYCK
-179 ALTKDDVV
+179 ALTKNDVI

-209 MNEDYTAITFNEEK
+209 MDPSNTEITFNSEK
-223 ALKAMELYRQG
+223 AIKAMELYRQG
-234 IAEGWADIK
+234 ISEGWANIK

-297 GGCNLVMVSGISE
+297 GGCNLVMVNGISE

-352 EMYEEN
+352 ELYAEN
-358 IIYKVAAEQTEHIL
+358 DIYAVAAAQTEHIR

-383 NTELLNVL
+383 NTEMLNVL
-391 TELIMDTSL
+391 TELIMDTKI
-400 DAQEA
+400 DAKEA
-405 MDEFAEEANA
+405 LDEFAEEANE
-415 ILDSYQ
+415 ILASY

>member
-1 MKRTVS
+1 MKRIVS
-7 LLLMLALVMSLFLG
+7 LFLMLALILSLSAG
-21 AVQAE
+21 VAE
-26 GEKTVIRFWHCHSG
+26 EKTVIHFWHCHSG
-40 AVAESHQY
+40 AVAESHQF

-57 NEIEVVL
+57 DKIEVVL

-76 KVKTAITSGNAPEV
+76 KVKTAMTTGTAPEV
-90 SLGESMTMANLANS
+90 SLGESMTMANLANT
-104 GAIQA
+104 GAIQP
-109 LDDYIAND
+109 LESYIAND
-117 PEFNMDDYAAG
+117 PEFNLEDYAAG
-128 VMTNTYVNGKLYG
+128 VMTNTYVKGKLYG

-154 KTLLK
+154 KTLLQ
-159 AAGLDE
+159 AAGLDPA
-165 NGPKTFDELVAYCK
+165 GPKTFDELIEYCK
-179 ALTKDDVV
+179 ALTKNDVI

-209 MNEDYTAITFNEEK
+209 MDPSNTEITFNSEK
-223 ALKAMELYRQG
+223 AIKAMELYRQG
-234 IAEGWADIK
+234 ISEGWANIK

-297 GGCNLVMVSGISE
+297 GGCNLVMVNGLSE

-352 EMYEEN
+352 ELYAEN
-358 IIYKVAAEQTEHIL
+358 DIYAVAAAQTEHIR

-383 NTELLNVL
+383 NTEMLNVL
-391 TELIMDTSL
+391 TELIMDTKI
-400 DAQEA
+400 DAKEA
-405 MDEFAEEANA
+405 LDEFAEEANE
-415 ILDSYQ
+415 ILASY

>member
-1 MKRTVS
+1 MKRIVS
-7 LLLMLALVMSLFLG
+7 LFLMLALILSLSAG
-21 AVQAE
+21 VAE
-26 GEKTVIRFWHCHSG
+26 EKTVIHFWHCHSG
-40 AVAESHQY
+40 AVAESHQF

-57 NEIEVVL
+57 DKIEVVL

-76 KVKTAITSGNAPEV
+76 KVKTAMTTGTAPEV
-90 SLGESMTMANLANS
+90 SLGESMTMANLANT
-104 GAIQA
+104 GAIQP
-109 LDDYIAND
+109 LESYIAND
-117 PEFNMDDYAAG
+117 PEFNLEDYAAG
-128 VMTNTYVNGKLYG
+128 VMTNTYVKGKLYG

-154 KTLLK
+154 KTLLQ
-159 AAGLDE
+159 AAGLDPA
-165 NGPKTFDELVAYCK
+165 GPKTFDELIEYCK
-179 ALTKDDVV
+179 ALTKNDVI

-209 MNEDYTAITFNEEK
+209 MDPSNTEITFNSEK
-223 ALKAMELYRQG
+223 AIKAMELYRQG
-234 IAEGWADIK
+234 ISEGWANIK

-297 GGCNLVMVSGISE
+297 GGCNLVMVNGISE

-352 EMYEEN
+352 ELYAEN
-358 IIYKVAAEQTEHIL
+358 DIYAVAAAQTEHIR

-383 NTELLNVL
+383 NTEMLNVL
-391 TELIMDTSL
+391 TELIMDSKI
-400 DAQEA
+400 DAKEA
-405 MDEFAEEANA
+405 LDEFAEEANE
-415 ILDSYQ
+415 ILASY

>member
-1 MKRTVS
+1 MKRIVS
-7 LLLMLALVMSLFLG
+7 LFLMLALILSLSAG
-21 AVQAE
+21 VAE
-26 GEKTVIRFWHCHSG
+26 ERTVIHFWHCHSG
-40 AVAESHQY
+40 AVAESHQF

-57 NEIEVVL
+57 DKIEVVL

-76 KVKTAITSGNAPEV
+76 KVKTAMTTGTAPEV
-90 SLGESMTMANLANS
+90 SLGESMTMANLANT
-104 GAIQA
+104 GAIQP
-109 LDDYIAND
+109 LESYIAND
-117 PEFNMDDYAAG
+117 PEFNLEDYAAG
-128 VMTNTYVNGKLYG
+128 VMINTYVKGKLYG

-154 KTLLK
+154 KTLLQ
-159 AAGLDE
+159 AAGLDPA
-165 NGPKTFDELVAYCK
+165 GPKTFDELIEYCK
-179 ALTKDDVV
+179 ALTKNDVI

-209 MNEDYTAITFNEEK
+209 MDPSNTEITFNSEK
-223 ALKAMELYRQG
+223 AIKAMELYRQG
-234 IAEGWADIK
+234 ISEGWANIK

-297 GGCNLVMVSGISE
+297 GGCNLVMVNGISE

-352 EMYEEN
+352 ELYAEN
-358 IIYKVAAEQTEHIL
+358 DIYAVAAAQTEHIR

-383 NTELLNVL
+383 NTEMLNVL
-391 TELIMDTSL
+391 TELIMDTKI
-400 DAQEA
+400 DAKEA
-405 MDEFAEEANA
+405 LDEFAEEANE
-415 ILDSYQ
+415 ILASY

>member
-1 MKRTVS
+1 MKRIVS
-7 LLLMLALVMSLFLG
+7 LFLMLALILSLSAG
-21 AVQAE
+21 VAE
-26 GEKTVIRFWHCHSG
+26 EKTVIHFWHCHSG
-40 AVAESHQY
+40 AVAESHQF

-57 NEIEVVL
+57 DKIEVVL

-76 KVKTAITSGNAPEV
+76 KVKTAMTTGTAPEV
-90 SLGESMTMANLANS
+90 SLGESMTMANLANT
-104 GAIQA
+104 GAIQP
-109 LDDYIAND
+109 LESYIAND
-117 PEFNMDDYAAG
+117 PEFNLEDYAAG
-128 VMTNTYVNGKLYG
+128 VMTNTYVKGKLYG

-154 KTLLK
+154 KTLLQ
-159 AAGLDE
+159 AAGLDPA
-165 NGPKTFDELVAYCK
+165 GPKTFDELIEYCK
-179 ALTKDDVV
+179 ALTKNDVI

-209 MNEDYTAITFNEEK
+209 IDPSNTEITFNSEK
-223 ALKAMELYRQG
+223 AIKAMELYRQG
-234 IAEGWADIK
+234 ISEGWANIK

-297 GGCNLVMVSGISE
+297 GGCNLVMVNGISE

-352 EMYEEN
+352 ELYAEN
-358 IIYKVAAEQTEHIL
+358 DIYAVAAAQTEHIR

-383 NTELLNVL
+383 NTEMLNVL
-391 TELIMDTSL
+391 TELIMDTKI
-400 DAQEA
+400 DAKEA
-405 MDEFAEEANA
+405 LDEFAEEANE
-415 ILDSYQ
+415 ILASY

>member
-1 MKRTVS
+1 MKRIVS
-7 LLLMLALVMSLFLG
+7 LFLMLALILSLSAG
-21 AVQAE
+21 VAE
-26 GEKTVIRFWHCHSG
+26 EKTVIHFWHCHSG
-40 AVAESHQY
+40 AVAESHQF

-57 NEIEVVL
+57 DKIEVVL

-76 KVKTAITSGNAPEV
+76 KVKTAMTTGTAPEV
-90 SLGESMTMANLANS
+90 SLGESMTMANLANT
-104 GAIQA
+104 GAIQP
-109 LDDYIAND
+109 LESYIAND
-117 PEFNMDDYAAG
+117 PEFNLEDYAAG
-128 VMTNTYVNGKLYG
+128 VMTNTYVKGKLYG

-154 KTLLK
+154 KTLLQ
-159 AAGLDE
+159 AAGLDPA
-165 NGPKTFDELVAYCK
+165 GPKTFDELIEYCK
-179 ALTKDDVV
+179 ALTKNDVI

-209 MNEDYTAITFNEEK
+209 MDPSNTEITFNSEK
-223 ALKAMELYRQG
+223 AIKAMELYRQG
-234 IAEGWADIK
+234 ISEGWANIK

-297 GGCNLVMVSGISE
+297 GGCNLVMVNGISE

-325 YESALHTTRSTGY
+325 YEPALHTTRSTGY

-352 EMYEEN
+352 ELYAEN
-358 IIYKVAAEQTEHIL
+358 DIYAVAAAQTEHIR

-383 NTELLNVL
+383 NTEMLNVL
-391 TELIMDTSL
+391 TELIMDTKI
-400 DAQEA
+400 DAKEA
-405 MDEFAEEANA
+405 LDEFAEEANE
-415 ILDSYQ
+415 ILASY